1 MKLKIEIKMDN
12 AAFNE
17 ADAGIELQRILD
29 RLAGD
34 LAVSDVRAGF
44 SAMLRDVNGNNC
56 GFAKTVK

>member
-44 SAMLRDVNGNNC
+44 SSILHDANGNKI
-56 GFAKTVK
+56 GFAKTIK